1 MATIAHTEYPRPQ
14 LARES
19 YLNLNGE
26 WDFARCKRG
35 APYSYDR
42 TIIVPFSPESRAS
55 GLGDFVLQPDEEIHY
70 RRSFTMPGSFIRD
83 KTLLHFGAVDYE
95 CFCSV
100 NGVFVGSH
108 RGGYLPFSF
117 DVTDAARAGGNMIE
131 LSVTDPTDTGT
142 QARGKQKLA
151 RGGIWYTPQSGIWQT
166 VWIESVSADYVRDI
180 LITPDISS
188 KSVTIEVDSAAD
200 DVSVSVFDGDS
211 LVGTCASRRATI
223 DMAGRDLW
231 SPENP
236 KLYDVVVTTPG
247 DTIRSYFGMRK
258 FSIGFDG
265 DYLRLFLNHAPYF
278 HRGVL
283 DQGYWSEGLLTAP
296 DDDSVIR
303 ELELVKSMGF
313 NMIRKH
319 IKVEPLRWYYHCD
332 RLGILVW
339 QDFVCGGGPYRFPKV
354 ALLPFLG
361 LRLRDTDYRL
371 MERDDAEGRAGF
383 VRDMRETVATLRN
396 CVGLCTWVLFNE
408 GWGQFDSARLTRE
421 LKEIDR
427 TRFVDSASGWHDQD
441 ENDWDM
447 FSMHTYY
454 TRLKVPRRP
463 GRVIV
468 LSEFGGYSLKISGH
482 VFDEK
487 KLFGY
492 RVFSRK
498 DERGNFDDLRSAY
511 RALIEER
518 LAPLIPK
525 GLSASVYTQLS
536 DVEEEINGFVTYDR
550 KVVKIDPDFVRALN
564 EKLVCVLPDSC
575 DSSGFTV
582 LS

>member
-1 MATIAHTEYPRPQ
+1 MTTIAHTEYPRPQ
-14 LARES
+14 LARDS
-19 YLNLNGE
+19 YVNLNGE
-26 WDFARCKRG
+26 WDFAHGKRG
-35 APYSYDR
+35 ASFSYDR
-42 TIIVPFSPESRAS
+42 TINVPFSPECRAS
-55 GLGDFVLQPDEEIHY
+55 GIGDFVLQPDEESHY
-70 RRSFTMPGSFIRD
+70 RRSFSLTESFIKE

-95 CFCSV
+95 CFCFV
-100 NGVFVGSH
+100 NGAFVGSH

-117 DVTDAARAGGNMIE
+117 DVTNVVSAGANTVE

-166 VWIESVSADYVRDI
+166 VWMESVSADYVRDI
-180 LITPDISS
+180 RVTPDIDTGT
-188 KSVTIEVDSAAD
+188 VTIEVDCAAD
-200 DVSVSVFDGDS
+200 VVSVRVFDGAELIGS
-211 LVGTCASRRATI
+211 SPLRRATI

-247 DTIRSYFGMRK
+247 DTVRSYFGMRK

-265 DYLRLFLNHAPYF
+265 KYRRLFLNNKPYF

-283 DQGYWSEGLLTAP
+283 DQGYWPEGLLTP
-296 DDDSVIR
+296 PGDDSVVR
-303 ELELVKSMGF
+303 ELGLVKRMGF

-319 IKVEPLRWYYHCD
+319 IKIEPLRWYYHCD

-339 QDFVCGGGPYRFPKV
+339 QDFVCGGGPYRFLKV

-361 LRLRDTDYRL
+361 FRFRDSDYRF
-371 MERDDAEGRAGF
+371 MERDDAEGRAEF
-383 VRDMRETVATLRN
+383 VRDMRGTVSTLRN
-396 CVGLCTWVLFNE
+396 CVGLSTWVLFNE
-408 GWGQFDSARLTRE
+408 GWGQFDSGRLTRE
-421 LKEIDR
+421 LKALDP
-427 TRFVDSASGWHDQD
+427 TRPVDSTSGWHDQGKKSG
-441 ENDWDM
+441 DM
-447 FSMHTYY
+447 KSLHTYY
-454 TRLKVPRRP
+454 TKLKVPRREK
-463 GRVIV
+463 RVVV
-468 LSEFGGYSLKISGH
+468 LSEFGGYSLKIPGH

-498 DERGNFDDLRSAY
+498 DERGNLDDLREAY
-511 RALIEER
+511 RELVEDR
-518 LAPLIPK
+518 LVPLIPK

-550 KVVKIDPDFVRALN
+550 SVVKLDPDLVRSLN
-564 EKLVCVLPDSC
+564 EKLA
-575 DSSGFTV
+575 
-582 LS
+582 